1 MSKGIVR
8 DPNKKIVYRNKFKN
22 PNIYNYIPV
31 DKNGN
36 LLSPLDTGYARGG
49 IDSAYS
55 DDFKFGDE
63 SPVESAWRRSSHY
76 PFALMKSWAIS
87 KPAQIFGRWDR
98 SRIVRNAANQL
109 VYKDTSKRIELKQ
122 IKFPNSAADDNR
134 INTAGFVNY
143 MQGYLAQNETVRFKD
158 YKEKVFWLENKIGS
172 KIAGFSQKDKFKLI
186 LDSRTPLNEGNI
198 FVPEEN
204 YQLTLVSGVPTAV
217 YSYSGVIV
225 EKLPRG
231 FKISG
236 YDKSNPNFTIFN
248 PIRRGSDQVVNV
260 GGVSETFLTFDTN
273 RLYELGQI
281 VDQMAHTI
289 E

>member
-1 MSKGIVR
+1 
-8 DPNKKIVYRNKFKN
+8 
-22 PNIYNYIPV
+22 
-31 DKNGN
+31 
-36 LLSPLDTGYARGG
+36 
-49 IDSAYS
+49 
-55 DDFKFGDE
+55 
-63 SPVESAWRRSSHY
+63 
-76 PFALMKSWAIS
+76 
-87 KPAQIFGRWDR
+87 
-98 SRIVRNAANQL
+98 
-109 VYKDTSKRIELKQ
+109 
-122 IKFPNSAADDNR
+122 
-134 INTAGFVNY
+134 

-260 GGVSETFLTFDTN
+260 GGVV
-273 RLYELGQI
+273 RLSQHLIQI
-281 VDQMAHTI
+281 DYTS
-289 E
+289 